1 MKREACI
8 PFSPSLVVLLLI
20 SACAPKSAMITRS
33 RLLMGHVPVNVTIQ
47 THPDQKEKALEVT
60 EEAYRLAQTLEK
72 KISEYQPDSEIS
84 CLNRQAGKAACP
96 LSPETIRLLKFG
108 LEMTEKT
115 RGAFDLRFGSL
126 SAKGRQGTIVFE
138 ENRARLTDRDTRIGV
153 GSIGKGLIIDA
164 MIDFFRSK
172 GFSKALV
179 DAGGDLRALGG
190 PWKVAIQT
198 PGAASGKVSKIFE
211 IRDQAL
217 ATSGNYEQPGHLIDP
232 RTGKKVVLEASVTVI
247 ADRHMFA
254 NALSTA
260 FYVMG
265 EGESAALLPKFPGV
279 RMVWTDVRGVTHPYG
294 PSLFQSSG
302 GISK

>member
-1 MKREACI
+1 MQR
-8 PFSPSLVVLLLI
+8 PSLLLI
-20 SACAPKSAMITRS
+20 AILVSACAPKSISITRS
-33 RLLMGHVPVNVTIQ
+33 RLLMGHVPVNITLQ
-47 THPDQKEKALEVT
+47 TFPNQKEKALEAS
-60 EEAYRLAQTLEK
+60 EEAYRLAQALEK

-96 LSPETIRLLKFG
+96 LSPETLDLLKFG
-108 LEMTEKT
+108 MEMTEKT
-115 RGAFDLRFGSL
+115 QGAFDLRFGSL

-164 MIDFFRSK
+164 MIEFFRSK

-198 PGAASGKVSKIFE
+198 PGAVSGKVSKSFE

-217 ATSGNYEQPGHLIDP
+217 ATSGNYEQPGHLVDP
-232 RTGKKVVLEASVTVI
+232 RTGKRVIREASVTVI

-254 NALSTA
+254 NGLSTA

-265 EGESAALLPKFPGV
+265 EEESAALLPKFPGV
-279 RMVWTDVRGVTHPYG
+279 QMIWTDARGVMHSYG
-294 PSLFQSSG
+294 PSSLPPSG
-302 GISK
+302 AVSK